1 MQTATQFVPAAIFL
15 AIVVALL
22 WAGFRRADRIRA
34 KAAAQM
40 DAHLRAVNRNT
51 EAVERIAAAL
61 EVRNHIR
68 PLRAETD
75 HTSPP

>member
-1 MQTATQFVPAAIFL
+1 MQIAMSYFPAAIFL
-15 AIVVALL
+15 AIVVLL
-22 WAGFRRADRIRA
+22 VWSGFTRADRIRS

-61 EVRNHIR
+61 EARNQVRPN
-68 PLRAETD
+68 D
-75 HTSPP
+75 K